1 MGGTVFQTSE
11 TAREVFACRKQPKL
25 VPPENPPRPFWSWNR
40 TFSCAWRYPIICGY
54 KVLESSSDDDVL
66 AVLNA
71 ASDID
76 VVFSGAPTTSE
87 SDGFALAHRIRIA
100 RPDVDVILTAGIEN
114 AATKAAEVC
123 SDGPLTKT
131 FNPKDLVKRIHLLRE
146 RHRTSKFSR

>member
-1 MGGTVFQTSE
+1 MPETTQTRPPGKSASTILVME
-11 TAREVFACRKQPKL
+11 PDILVRMAISDYLRE
-25 VPPENPPRPFWSWNR
+25 
-40 TFSCAWRYPIICGY
+40 CGY